1 MAAQLNLQR
10 NTKVFISTVDLASG
24 AAATSVVPAN
34 TWQVEILAGYAVSQA
49 AATQD
54 ITSLESGTSP
64 DRSQQ
69 RFNTALNPVDW
80 NFQAYLKPTGMNK
93 TSGST
98 GKHASGNSMPV
109 ADWFMW
115 QAMMSNLTWA
125 SGTSLR
131 SNWQDDGKF
140 ALVERVDAS
149 NTFPHSANF
158 STASEYHLYFQM
170 DNVIYQVAN
179 ATINQGSIDAAIDG
193 IATTTWTG
201 FGTNLIELRNQ
212 PRNNAVSV
220 FGGVLNSGSS
230 ITANSNVI
238 IPFII
243 DFDPQNWI
251 ISNQFRPT
259 VSGYYVIT
267 VNVWWQAG
275 TTTGYQTNTKIIK
288 NGSLYMAIYQS
299 DSQSLTGYFEGGTKM
314 IYMNGT
320 TDYIY
325 FTVTTTNTS
334 GGIIQQGNAQGA
346 GSYFTATLITSGTS
360 GQGGSNFQTNALT
373 AGIITT
379 TGINYRPAV
388 MNNGYNDTS
397 SAYLNFGNPPYSA
410 NSYTDG
416 AGYGNFSYAVPS
428 GYYALNTKNLAEF
441 G

>member
-24 AAATSVVPAN
+24 GAATSVVPAN

-230 ITANSNVI
+230 ITANSNA
-238 IPFII
+238 
-243 DFDPQNWI
+243 
-251 ISNQFRPT
+251 
-259 VSGYYVIT
+259 Y
-267 VNVWWQAG
+267 
-275 TTTGYQTNTKIIK
+275 
-288 NGSLYMAIYQS
+288 
-299 DSQSLTGYFEGGTKM
+299 
-314 IYMNGT
+314 
-320 TDYIY
+320 
-325 FTVTTTNTS
+325 
-334 GGIIQQGNAQGA
+334 
-346 GSYFTATLITSGTS
+346 
-360 GQGGSNFQTNALT
+360 ALT
-373 AGIITT
+373 AQSSYHPWNSYNVAGSISSASFIKNRLSTITIQHAPSASGAGVSFT
-379 TGINYRPAV
+379 FPVTALSFDY
-388 MNNGYNDTS
+388 NNNITYLTPEELANLNSPIGQFAGARAIS
-397 SAYLNFGNPPYSA
+397 GSLSAYLRSGSSDTAQFLKQVVEDTRTTSAATSNANLRIGGSTAPYFAINMPAVSFELPTHTVEDIIGISVNF
-410 NSYTDG
+410 
-416 AGYGNFSYAVPS
+416 
-428 GYYALNTKNLAEF
+428 LAQETAK
-441 G
+441 GTGDEITLIIAKS

>member
-24 AAATSVVPAN
+24 GAATSIVPAN

-170 DNVIYQVAN
+170 DNVVYQVAN

-220 FGGVLNSGSS
+220 FGGILNSGSS
-230 ITANSNVI
+230 INANSNA
-238 IPFII
+238 
-243 DFDPQNWI
+243 
-251 ISNQFRPT
+251 
-259 VSGYYVIT
+259 Y
-267 VNVWWQAG
+267 
-275 TTTGYQTNTKIIK
+275 
-288 NGSLYMAIYQS
+288 
-299 DSQSLTGYFEGGTKM
+299 
-314 IYMNGT
+314 
-320 TDYIY
+320 
-325 FTVTTTNTS
+325 
-334 GGIIQQGNAQGA
+334 
-346 GSYFTATLITSGTS
+346 
-360 GQGGSNFQTNALT
+360 ALT
-373 AGIITT
+373 AQASYHPWNSYNVAGAISSASFIKNRLSTITIQHAPT
-379 TGINYRPAV
+379 ASGAGVTFTFPVTALSFDY
-388 MNNGYNDTS
+388 NNNITYLTPEELANLNSPIGQFAGARAIS
-397 SAYLNFGNPPYSA
+397 GSLSAYLRSGSSDTAQFLKQVVEDTRTTSAATSNANLRIGGSTAPYFAINMPAISFELPTHTVEDVIGISVNF
-410 NSYTDG
+410 
-416 AGYGNFSYAVPS
+416 
-428 GYYALNTKNLAEF
+428 LAQETLK
-441 G
+441 GTGDELTLIIAKS

>member
-24 AAATSVVPAN
+24 GAATSIVPAN

-179 ATINQGSIDAAIDG
+179 ATVNQGSIDAAIDG

-220 FGGVLNSGSS
+220 FGGTLNAGTSV
-230 ITANSNVI
+230 TANSNAYALTAGSSYHPWNSYNVAGAI
-238 IPFII
+238 SSASFIKNRLSTI
-243 DFDPQNWI
+243 TIQHA
-251 ISNQFRPT
+251 PT
-259 VSGYYVIT
+259 VSG
-267 VNVWWQAG
+267 AG
-275 TTTGYQTNTKIIK
+275 VTFTFPVTALSFDYNNNISYLTPEELANLNSPIGQFAGARAIS
-288 NGSLYMAIYQS
+288 GSL
-299 DSQSLTGYFEGGTKM
+299 
-314 IYMNGT
+314 
-320 TDYIY
+320 
-325 FTVTTTNTS
+325 
-334 GGIIQQGNAQGA
+334 
-346 GSYFTATLITSGTS
+346 
-360 GQGGSNFQTNALT
+360 
-373 AGIITT
+373 
-379 TGINYRPAV
+379 
-388 MNNGYNDTS
+388 
-397 SAYLNFGNPPYSA
+397 SAYLRSGSSDTAQFLKQVVEDTRTTSAATSNANLRIGGSTAPYFAINMPAVFFELPTHTVEDLIGISVNF
-410 NSYTDG
+410 
-416 AGYGNFSYAVPS
+416 
-428 GYYALNTKNLAEF
+428 LAQETLK
-441 G
+441 GTGDEITLIIAKS